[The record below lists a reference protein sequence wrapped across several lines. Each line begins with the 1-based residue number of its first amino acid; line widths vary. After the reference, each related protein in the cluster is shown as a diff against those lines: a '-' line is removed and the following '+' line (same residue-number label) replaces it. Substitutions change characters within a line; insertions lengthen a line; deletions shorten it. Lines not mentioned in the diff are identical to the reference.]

1 AMSVI
6 RHHSWK
12 LSAGVAAAAL
22 LLAAAPAI
30 SQTVGKTAAVNP
42 SATGSGGRTLTV
54 GADIVHKERI
64 KTSGSGTLQ
73 LLFLD
78 RTTLNV
84 GPNSDLVIDE
94 YVFDPKA
101 NTGKMSVSL
110 GKGLMRFVGGQ
121 ISHDGN
127 ATVSTPSAVI
137 GIRGAIGYFT
147 YDPQTR
153 LTTAS
158 N

>member
-1 AMSVI
+1 EPYILFATQSPDRSGCLPPRQGVACFRRIRCADLWQLWAAHPGGIYPHVVQPVELQHGQPLRLVRPNRAFLKETAMSVI

-73 LLFLD
+73 
-78 RTTLNV
+78 
-84 GPNSDLVIDE
+84 
-94 YVFDPKA
+94 
-101 NTGKMSVSL
+101 
-110 GKGLMRFVGGQ
+110 
-121 ISHDGN
+121 
-127 ATVSTPSAVI
+127 
-137 GIRGAIGYFT
+137 
-147 YDPQTR
+147 
-153 LTTAS
+153 
-158 N
+158 